1 MGVEYELKFRAT
13 PAVQEA
19 IRAQIEGPEQEF
31 HMETTYYDALDGGL
45 SQRFYTLR
53 RRLENGKSVCTL
65 KTPNDGNG
73 RGEWECPCDHIEAAI
88 EELCKLGGPEELSSL
103 TQAGLV
109 PVCGAKFT
117 RIAKTVQLPD
127 AVVELALDQGVLTGG
142 DKALPFYEVEAELKS
157 GSEAAL
163 MVFAQAL
170 AQRFSLKPELKS
182 KFRRS
187 LDLSKGE

>member
-1 MGVEYELKFRAT
+1 MGVELELKYKAD
-13 PAVQEA
+13 EA
-19 IRAQIEGPEQEF
+19 ALQSINAAFPEPGVTLQ
-31 HMETTYYDALDGGL
+31 METVYYDTPDGAL
-45 SQRFYTLR
+45 SARHYTLR
-53 RRLENGKSVCTL
+53 KRLENGVNVCTL
-65 KTPNDGNG
+65 KTPAKQG
-73 RGEWECPCDHIEAAI
+73 RNEWETECDNIQDAVPV
-88 EELCKLGGPEELSSL
+88 LCKLGGPEELSSL

-127 AVVELALDQGVLTGG
+127 AVVELALDRGVLTGG

-157 GSEAAL
+157 GSEASL

-170 AQRFSLKPELKS
+170 AQRFSLKPEPKS

>member
-1 MGVEYELKFRAT
+1 MGVELELKYKAD
-13 PAVQEA
+13 EA
-19 IRAQIEGPEQEF
+19 ALQSINAAFPEPGVTLQ
-31 HMETTYYDALDGGL
+31 METVYYDTPDGAL
-45 SQRFYTLR
+45 SARHYTLR
-53 RRLENGKSVCTL
+53 KRLENGVSVCTL
-65 KTPNDGNG
+65 KTPAKQG
-73 RGEWECPCDHIEAAI
+73 RNEWETECDNIQDAVPV
-88 EELCKLGGPEELSSL
+88 LCKLGGPEELSSL

-117 RIAKTVQLPD
+117 RVAKTVQLPD

-170 AQRFSLKPELKS
+170 ARRFSLKPEPKS

>member
-1 MGVEYELKFRAT
+1 MGVELELKYKADETALQSINAAF
-13 PAVQEA
+13 
-19 IRAQIEGPEQEF
+19 PEPGVTLQ
-31 HMETTYYDALDGGL
+31 METVYYDTPDGAL
-45 SQRFYTLR
+45 SARHYTLR
-53 RRLENGKSVCTL
+53 KRLENGVSVCTL
-65 KTPNDGNG
+65 KTPAKQG
-73 RGEWECPCDHIEAAI
+73 RNEWETECDNIQDAVPV
-88 EELCKLGGPEELSSL
+88 LCKLGGPEELSSL

-127 AVVELALDQGVLTGG
+127 AVVELALDRGVLTGG

-163 MVFAQAL
+163 MVFSQAL
-170 AQRFSLKPELKS
+170 AQRFSLKPEPKS

-187 LDLSKGE
+187 LDLSKGV

>member
-1 MGVEYELKFRAT
+1 MGVELELKYKADETALQSINAAF
-13 PAVQEA
+13 
-19 IRAQIEGPEQEF
+19 PEPGVTLQ
-31 HMETTYYDALDGGL
+31 METVYYDTPDGAL
-45 SQRFYTLR
+45 SARHYTLR
-53 RRLENGKSVCTL
+53 KRLENGVSVCTL
-65 KTPNDGNG
+65 KTPAKQG
-73 RGEWECPCDHIEAAI
+73 RNEWETECDNIQDAVPV
-88 EELCKLGGPEELSSL
+88 LCKLGSPEELSSL
-103 TQAGLV
+103 TQADLV

-142 DKALPFYEVEAELKS
+142 DKALPFWEVEAELKS

-170 AQRFSLKPELKS
+170 AQRFSLKPEPKS

-187 LDLSKGE
+187 LDLSKGV

>member
-1 MGVEYELKFRAT
+1 M
-13 PAVQEA
+13 
-19 IRAQIEGPEQEF
+19 
-31 HMETTYYDALDGGL
+31 
-45 SQRFYTLR
+45 
-53 RRLENGKSVCTL
+53 SVCTL
-65 KTPNDGNG
+65 KTPAKQG
-73 RGEWECPCDHIEAAI
+73 RNEWETECDNIQDAI
-88 EELCKLGGPEELSSL
+88 PVLCKLGGPEELSSL

-170 AQRFSLKPELKS
+170 SQRFSLKPEPKS

-187 LDLSKGE
+187 LDLAKGE

>member
-1 MGVEYELKFRAT
+1 MGVELELKYKADETALQSINAAF
-13 PAVQEA
+13 
-19 IRAQIEGPEQEF
+19 PEPGVTLQ
-31 HMETTYYDALDGGL
+31 METVYYDTPDGAL
-45 SQRFYTLR
+45 SAKHYTLR
-53 RRLENGKSVCTL
+53 KRLENGVNVCTL
-65 KTPNDGNG
+65 KTPAKQG
-73 RGEWECPCDHIEAAI
+73 RNEWETECDNIQDAVPV
-88 EELCKLGGPEELSSL
+88 LCKLGGPEELSSL

-127 AVVELALDQGVLTGG
+127 AVVELALDRGVLTGG

-170 AQRFSLKPELKS
+170 AQRFSLKPEPKS

>member
-1 MGVEYELKFRAT
+1 MGVELELKYKADETALQSINAAF
-13 PAVQEA
+13 
-19 IRAQIEGPEQEF
+19 PEPGVILQ
-31 HMETTYYDALDGGL
+31 METVYYDTPDGAL
-45 SQRFYTLR
+45 SAKHYTLR
-53 RRLENGKSVCTL
+53 KRLENGVNVCTL
-65 KTPNDGNG
+65 KTPAKQG
-73 RGEWECPCDHIEAAI
+73 RNEWETECDNIQDAVPV
-88 EELCKLGGPEELSSL
+88 LCKLGGPEELSSL

-127 AVVELALDQGVLTGG
+127 AVVELALDRGVLTGG
-142 DKALPFYEVEAELKS
+142 GKALPFYEVEAELKS

-170 AQRFSLKPELKS
+170 AQRFSLKPEPKS

>member
-1 MGVEYELKFRAT
+1 MGVELELKYKAD
-13 PAVQEA
+13 EA
-19 IRAQIEGPEQEF
+19 ALQSINAAFPEPGVILQ
-31 HMETTYYDALDGGL
+31 METVYYDTPDGAL
-45 SQRFYTLR
+45 SARHYTLR
-53 RRLENGKSVCTL
+53 KRLENGVSVCTL
-65 KTPNDGNG
+65 KTPAKQG
-73 RGEWECPCDHIEAAI
+73 RNEWETECDNIQDAVPV
-88 EELCKLGGPEELSSL
+88 LCKLGGPEELSSL

-127 AVVELALDQGVLTGG
+127 VVVELALDRGVLTGG

-170 AQRFSLKPELKS
+170 AQRFSLKPEPKS

>member
-1 MGVEYELKFRAT
+1 MGVELELKYKAD
-13 PAVQEA
+13 EA
-19 IRAQIEGPEQEF
+19 ALQSINAAFPEPGVTLQ
-31 HMETTYYDALDGGL
+31 METVYYDTPDGAL
-45 SQRFYTLR
+45 SARHYTLR
-53 RRLENGKSVCTL
+53 KRLENGVSVCTL
-65 KTPNDGNG
+65 KTPTKQG
-73 RGEWECPCDHIEAAI
+73 RNEWETECDNIQDAVPV
-88 EELCKLGGPEELSSL
+88 LCKLGGPQELSSL

-127 AVVELALDQGVLTGG
+127 AVVELALDRGVLTGG

-170 AQRFSLKPELKS
+170 AQRFSLKPEPKS

>member
-1 MGVEYELKFRAT
+1 MGVELELKYKADETALQSINAAF
-13 PAVQEA
+13 
-19 IRAQIEGPEQEF
+19 PEPGVTLQ
-31 HMETTYYDALDGGL
+31 METVYYDTPDGAL
-45 SQRFYTLR
+45 SAKHYTLR
-53 RRLENGKSVCTL
+53 KRLENGVSVCTL
-65 KTPNDGNG
+65 KTPAKQG
-73 RGEWECPCDHIEAAI
+73 RNEWETECDNIQDAVPV
-88 EELCKLGGPEELSSL
+88 LCKLGGPEELSSL

-109 PVCGAKFT
+109 PVCSAKFT

-170 AQRFSLKPELKS
+170 AQRFSLKPEPKS

-187 LDLSKGE
+187 LDLSKGV

>member
-1 MGVEYELKFRAT
+1 MGVELELKYKADETALQSINAAF
-13 PAVQEA
+13 
-19 IRAQIEGPEQEF
+19 PEPGVTLQ
-31 HMETTYYDALDGGL
+31 METVYYDTPDGAL
-45 SQRFYTLR
+45 SATHYTR
-53 RRLENGKSVCTL
+53 RKRLENGVSVCTL
-65 KTPNDGNG
+65 KTPAKQG
-73 RGEWECPCDHIEAAI
+73 RNEWETECDNIQDAVPV
-88 EELCKLGGPEELSSL
+88 LCKLGGPEELSSL

-170 AQRFSLKPELKS
+170 AQRFSLKAEPKS

-187 LDLSKGE
+187 LDLSKGV

>member
-1 MGVEYELKFRAT
+1 MGVELELKYKADETALQSINAAF
-13 PAVQEA
+13 
-19 IRAQIEGPEQEF
+19 PEPGVTLQ
-31 HMETTYYDALDGGL
+31 METVYYDTPDGAL
-45 SQRFYTLR
+45 SAKHYTLR
-53 RRLENGKSVCTL
+53 KRLENGVSVCTL
-65 KTPNDGNG
+65 KTPAKQG
-73 RGEWECPCDHIEAAI
+73 RNEWETECDNIQDAVPV
-88 EELCKLGGPEELSSL
+88 LCKLGGPEELSSL

-170 AQRFSLKPELKS
+170 AQRFSLKAEPKS

-187 LDLSKGE
+187 LDLSKGV

>member
-1 MGVEYELKFRAT
+1 MGVELELKYKAN
-13 PAVQEA
+13 EA
-19 IRAQIEGPEQEF
+19 ALQSINAAFPEPGVILR
-31 HMETTYYDALDGGL
+31 METVYYDTPDGAL
-45 SQRFYTLR
+45 SARHYTLR
-53 RRLENGKSVCTL
+53 KRLENGVSVCTL
-65 KTPNDGNG
+65 KTPAKQG
-73 RGEWECPCDHIEAAI
+73 RNEWETECDNIQDAVPV
-88 EELCKLGGPEELSSL
+88 LCKLGGPEELSSL
-103 TQAGLV
+103 TQAGLA

-127 AVVELALDQGVLTGG
+127 AVVELALDRGVLTGG

-170 AQRFSLKPELKS
+170 ARRFSLKPEPKS

>member
-1 MGVEYELKFRAT
+1 MSVELELKYKADETALQSINAAF
-13 PAVQEA
+13 
-19 IRAQIEGPEQEF
+19 PEPGVTLQ
-31 HMETTYYDALDGGL
+31 METVYYDTTDGAL
-45 SQRFYTLR
+45 SAKHYTLR
-53 RRLENGKSVCTL
+53 KRLENGVSVCTL
-65 KTPNDGNG
+65 KTPAKQG
-73 RGEWECPCDHIEAAI
+73 RNEWETECDNIQDAI
-88 EELCKLGGPEELSSL
+88 PVLCKLGGPEELSSL

-127 AVVELALDQGVLTGG
+127 AVVELALDRGVLTGG

-170 AQRFSLKPELKS
+170 AQRFSLKPEPKS

>member
-1 MGVEYELKFRAT
+1 MGVELELKYKAD
-13 PAVQEA
+13 EA
-19 IRAQIEGPEQEF
+19 ALQSINAAFPEPGVTLQ
-31 HMETTYYDALDGGL
+31 METVYYDTPDGAL
-45 SQRFYTLR
+45 SARHYTLR
-53 RRLENGKSVCTL
+53 KRLENGVSVCTL
-65 KTPNDGNG
+65 KTPAKQG
-73 RGEWECPCDHIEAAI
+73 RNEWETEGDNIQDAVPV
-88 EELCKLGGPEELSSL
+88 LCKLGGPEELSSL

-127 AVVELALDQGVLTGG
+127 AVVELALDRGVLTGG

-170 AQRFSLKPELKS
+170 AQRFSLKPEPKS

>member
-1 MGVEYELKFRAT
+1 MGVELELKYKAD
-13 PAVQEA
+13 EA
-19 IRAQIEGPEQEF
+19 ALQSINAAFPEPGVTLQ
-31 HMETTYYDALDGGL
+31 METVYYDTPDGAL
-45 SQRFYTLR
+45 SARHYTLR
-53 RRLENGKSVCTL
+53 KRLENGVSVCTL
-65 KTPNDGNG
+65 KTPAKQG
-73 RGEWECPCDHIEAAI
+73 RNEWETECDNIQDAVPV
-88 EELCKLGGPEELSSL
+88 LCKLGGPEELSSL
-103 TQAGLV
+103 TQAGLA

-127 AVVELALDQGVLTGG
+127 AVVELALDRGVLTGG

-170 AQRFSLKPELKS
+170 AQRFSLKPEPKS

>member
-1 MGVEYELKFRAT
+1 MGVELELKYKAD
-13 PAVQEA
+13 EA
-19 IRAQIEGPEQEF
+19 ALQSINAAFPEPGVILQ
-31 HMETTYYDALDGGL
+31 METVYYDTTDGAL
-45 SQRFYTLR
+45 SARHYTLR
-53 RRLENGKSVCTL
+53 KRLENGVSVCTL
-65 KTPNDGNG
+65 KTPAKQG
-73 RGEWECPCDHIEAAI
+73 RNEWETKCDSIQDAI
-88 EELCKLGGPEELSSL
+88 PVLCKLGGPEELSSL

-127 AVVELALDQGVLTGG
+127 AVVELALDRGVLTGG

-170 AQRFSLKPELKS
+170 AQRFSLKPEPKS

-187 LDLSKGE
+187 LDLAKGE

>member
-1 MGVEYELKFRAT
+1 MGVELELKYKAD
-13 PAVQEA
+13 EA
-19 IRAQIEGPEQEF
+19 ALQSINAAFPEPGVILQ
-31 HMETTYYDALDGGL
+31 METVYYDTPDGAL
-45 SQRFYTLR
+45 SARHYTLR
-53 RRLENGKSVCTL
+53 KRLENGVSVCTL
-65 KTPNDGNG
+65 KTPAKQG
-73 RGEWECPCDHIEAAI
+73 RNEWETECDNIQDAVPV
-88 EELCKLGGPEELSSL
+88 LCKLGGPEELSSL
-103 TQAGLV
+103 TQAGLA

-127 AVVELALDQGVLTGG
+127 AVVELALDRGVLTGG

-170 AQRFSLKPELKS
+170 ARRFSLKPEPKS

>member
-1 MGVEYELKFRAT
+1 MGVELELKYKAD
-13 PAVQEA
+13 EA
-19 IRAQIEGPEQEF
+19 ALQSINAAFPEPGVTLQ
-31 HMETTYYDALDGGL
+31 METVYYDTPDGAL
-45 SQRFYTLR
+45 SARHYTLR
-53 RRLENGKSVCTL
+53 KRLENGVSVCTL
-65 KTPNDGNG
+65 KTPTKQG
-73 RGEWECPCDHIEAAI
+73 RNEWETECDNIQDAVPV
-88 EELCKLGGPEELSSL
+88 LCKLGGPEELSSL

-127 AVVELALDQGVLTGG
+127 AVVELALDRGVLTGG

-170 AQRFSLKPELKS
+170 AQRFSLKPEPKS

-187 LDLSKGE
+187 LDLAKGE

>member
-1 MGVEYELKFRAT
+1 MGVELELKYKAD
-13 PAVQEA
+13 EA
-19 IRAQIEGPEQEF
+19 ALQSINAAFPEPGVTLQ
-31 HMETTYYDALDGGL
+31 METVYYDTPDGAL
-45 SQRFYTLR
+45 SARHYTLR
-53 RRLENGKSVCTL
+53 KRLENGVSVCTL
-65 KTPNDGNG
+65 KTPAKQG
-73 RGEWECPCDHIEAAI
+73 RNEWETECDNIQDAI
-88 EELCKLGGPEELSSL
+88 PVLCKLGGPEELSSL

-127 AVVELALDQGVLTGG
+127 AVVELALDRGVLTGG
-142 DKALPFYEVEAELKS
+142 DKALPFWEVEAELKS

-170 AQRFSLKPELKS
+170 AQQFSLKPEPKS

>member
-1 MGVEYELKFRAT
+1 MGVELELKYKADETALQSINAAF
-13 PAVQEA
+13 
-19 IRAQIEGPEQEF
+19 PEPGVTLQ
-31 HMETTYYDALDGGL
+31 METVYYDTPDGAL
-45 SQRFYTLR
+45 SAKHYTLR
-53 RRLENGKSVCTL
+53 KRLENGVSVCTL
-65 KTPNDGNG
+65 KTPAKQG
-73 RGEWECPCDHIEAAI
+73 RNEWETECDNIQDAVPV
-88 EELCKLGGPEELSSL
+88 LCKLGGPEELSSL

-163 MVFAQAL
+163 MVFAQSL
-170 AQRFSLKPELKS
+170 AQRFSLKPEPKS

-187 LDLSKGE
+187 LDLAKGE

>member
-1 MGVEYELKFRAT
+1 MGVELELKYKAD
-13 PAVQEA
+13 EA
-19 IRAQIEGPEQEF
+19 ALQSINAAFPEPGVTLQ
-31 HMETTYYDALDGGL
+31 METVYYDTPDGAL
-45 SQRFYTLR
+45 SARHYTLR
-53 RRLENGKSVCTL
+53 KRLENGVNVCTL
-65 KTPNDGNG
+65 KAPAKQG
-73 RGEWECPCDHIEAAI
+73 RNEWETKCDSIQDAVPV
-88 EELCKLGGPEELSSL
+88 LCKLGGPEELSSL

-142 DKALPFYEVEAELKS
+142 DIALPFYEVEAELKS

-170 AQRFSLKPELKS
+170 AQRFSLKPEPKS

-187 LDLSKGE
+187 LDLAKGV

>member
-1 MGVEYELKFRAT
+1 MGVELELKYKAD
-13 PAVQEA
+13 EA
-19 IRAQIEGPEQEF
+19 ALQSINAAFPEPGVILQ
-31 HMETTYYDALDGGL
+31 METVYYDTTDGAL
-45 SQRFYTLR
+45 SARHYTLR
-53 RRLENGKSVCTL
+53 KRLENGVSVCTL
-65 KTPNDGNG
+65 KTPAKQG
-73 RGEWECPCDHIEAAI
+73 RNEWETECDNIQDAVPV
-88 EELCKLGGPEELSSL
+88 LCKLGGPEELSSL

-170 AQRFSLKPELKS
+170 AQRFSLKPEPKS

>member
-1 MGVEYELKFRAT
+1 MGVELELKYKAD
-13 PAVQEA
+13 EA
-19 IRAQIEGPEQEF
+19 ALQSINAAFPEPGVILQ
-31 HMETTYYDALDGGL
+31 METVYYDTPDGAL
-45 SQRFYTLR
+45 SAKHYTLR
-53 RRLENGKSVCTL
+53 KRLENGVNVCTL
-65 KTPNDGNG
+65 KTPAKQG
-73 RGEWECPCDHIEAAI
+73 RNEWETECDNIQDAVPV
-88 EELCKLGGPEELSSL
+88 LCKLGGPEELSSL

-127 AVVELALDQGVLTGG
+127 AVVELALDQGVLSGG

-170 AQRFSLKPELKS
+170 AQRFSLKPEPKS

>member
-1 MGVEYELKFRAT
+1 MGVELELKYKAD
-13 PAVQEA
+13 EA
-19 IRAQIEGPEQEF
+19 ALQSINAAFPEPGVILQ
-31 HMETTYYDALDGGL
+31 METVYYDTPDGAL
-45 SQRFYTLR
+45 SARHYTLR
-53 RRLENGKSVCTL
+53 KRLENGVSVCTL
-65 KTPNDGNG
+65 KTPAKQG
-73 RGEWECPCDHIEAAI
+73 RNEWETECDNIQDAVPV
-88 EELCKLGGPEELSSL
+88 LCKLGGPEELSSL

-127 AVVELALDQGVLTGG
+127 AVVELALDRGVLTGG

-170 AQRFSLKPELKS
+170 ARRFSLKPEPKS